1 MRATELI
8 RELQGLV
15 EAHGDDLEVYLSSRR
30 EGGACEQLQ
39 LKDYPRQINPQ
50 PDGRVFMSGPAVVFS
65 PVPEPQEPVKGHE
78 TPTCASCRNF
88 ICAGWCQEELFSDGT
103 KPMPSDLADALQEL
117 DKDQ

>member
-15 EAHGDDLEVYLSSRR
+15 EAHGDDLEVYLSSRQ
-30 EGGACEQLQ
+30 EGGVCEQLQ

-65 PVPEPQEPVKGHE
+65 PVPEPI
-78 TPTCASCRNF
+78 S
-88 ICAGWCQEELFSDGT
+88 ELARKRSQWKAELELYKT
-103 KPMPSDLADALQEL
+103 MPSDLADALQEL

>member
-1 MRATELI
+1 MKATELI

-50 PDGRVFMSGPAVVFS
+50 PDGTVYVSGPAVVLS
-65 PVPEPQEPVKGHE
+65 PVPEPV
-78 TPTCASCRNF
+78 S
-88 ICAGWCQEELFSDGT
+88 ELARKRSQW
-103 KPMPSDLADALQEL
+103 KAEL
-117 DKDQ
+117 DSDCCFHGSMGLGYYCKTIPK